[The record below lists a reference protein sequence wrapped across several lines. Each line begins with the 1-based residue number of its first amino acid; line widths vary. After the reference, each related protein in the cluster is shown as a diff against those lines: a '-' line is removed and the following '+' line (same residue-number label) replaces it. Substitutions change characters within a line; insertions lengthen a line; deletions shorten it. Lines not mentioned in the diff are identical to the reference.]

1 METTADLWYYCQANL
16 FTCRGQHERKQATGV
31 CQETITTKP
40 PFCNLGH
47 QSSLINLGE
56 PILNKQKT
64 TSPEKPSR
72 IINLCKT

>member
-16 FTCRGQHERKQATGV
+16 FTCRGQLERKQAIGV
-31 CQETITTKP
+31 CQETTTTKP

-64 TSPEKPSR
+64 ATSPK
-72 IINLCKT
+72 KTFPHYKLM